1 MSKSGT
7 NWEFYSR
14 KSDWKNGLKTLVDW
28 IYWINNLLEEKKQP
42 KNMIKHRDYNM
53 AVTKGHN

>member
-1 MSKSGT
+1 M
-7 NWEFYSR
+7 
-14 KSDWKNGLKTLVDW
+14 DWKHWTGNIGLEKLDW
-28 IYWINNLLEEKKQP
+28 IYWINNFLEEKKQP